1 MTAKSGK
8 QVCLEK
14 LNHLRVIKA
23 LVTSKH
29 WDGQTLEK
37 YHDFFLAGAKVVKSE
52 QYDQEKTLMK
62 LRLTWR
68 LRSSRSQMFF
78 KEGVL

>member
-1 MTAKSGK
+1 MTTKSGE
-8 QVCLEK
+8 QVRLEK

-37 YHDFFLAGAKVVKSE
+37 YHEIFLAGAKVAKSG

-62 LRLTWR
+62 LRLT
-68 LRSSRSQMFF
+68 
-78 KEGVL
+78 